1 VALYSLL
8 SIVCYFGVNIFRL
21 VTIGQSY
28 AATSM
33 LASIAL
39 GYLFN
44 AISTGNFNNSISFF
58 VLTILLA
65 FDSFLGYALLS
76 SRIEFTKEK
85 KNYKYM
91 DSSAMT
97 FFFDNW
103 KSN

>member
-1 VALYSLL
+1 
-8 SIVCYFGVNIFRL
+8 
-21 VTIGQSY
+21 
-28 AATSM
+28 M